1 MFICLFLILKLMLPG
16 IPLCKD
22 CTVTVYVALLYCME
36 LMTWGTSHQGK
47 CCLNPVCLKMERH
60 FQIHTNTFP

>member
-1 MFICLFLILKLMLPG
+1 MYICLFFILMLMLPG

-22 CTVTVYVALLYCME
+22 YTVTVYVALLYCME
-36 LMTWGTSHQGK
+36 RMTRGTSRK
-47 CCLNPVCLKMERH
+47 MLSKTCVCLKIERK